1 MKTPQDLSIADIRMP
16 DPARIAERR
25 TRVISD
31 LSEFRNALLEWLP
44 QRIRDSAKEI
54 AIAQTDVTL
63 RLPKEKMAA
72 LKASIDDIIAAL
84 EVEIETEF
92 TPLKIVD
99 TREVSSGQIASLLD
113 KRVDEG
119 IRRLLFMLT
128 PVLEKAGYKKDHLF
142 FEKERAGTGLLERR
156 VELPGDLLNIL
167 RDIVDTL
174 IELKTDEAK
183 MGVLDRKKARKLAED
198 MWENT

>member
-128 PVLEKAGYKKDHLF
+128 PVLEKAGYKKTTSSSRRSGRG
-142 FEKERAGTGLLERR
+142 RASSSAASSCRGTC
-156 VELPGDLLNIL
+156 
-167 RDIVDTL
+167 
-174 IELKTDEAK
+174 
-183 MGVLDRKKARKLAED
+183 
-198 MWENT
+198 